1 MQVVDGSG
9 AAAGAD
15 GQRRQEP
22 LEHEAQE
29 EVVQY
34 GHRLAKGAHARA
46 HTSTDGGIATAPCI

>member
-34 GHRLAKGAHARA
+34 GHRLAKGAH
-46 HTSTDGGIATAPCI
+46 TSTDGGIATAPCI